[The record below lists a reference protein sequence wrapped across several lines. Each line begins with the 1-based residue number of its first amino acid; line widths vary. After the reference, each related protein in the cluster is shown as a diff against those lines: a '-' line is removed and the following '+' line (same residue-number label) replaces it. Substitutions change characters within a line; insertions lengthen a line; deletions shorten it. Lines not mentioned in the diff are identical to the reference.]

1 MLHAVD
7 WVIIGLYFLLSA
19 AIGVYFTRRAGSSIQ
34 EFFLSGRNLPWWLAG
49 TSMVATTFAADTPLA
64 VTELVAK
71 NGIAGN
77 WLWWNFVLGG
87 VLTVFFFARLW
98 RRAGILTDVEFVELR
113 YSGKPAA
120 FLRGFRAL
128 YLGLFINT
136 IIIGWVNLAMASV
149 LEGMFGIP
157 PGQVM
162 IYVALSLGL
171 TALYS
176 ALSGLWGVAV
186 TDVFQFVLAM
196 TGTIVLAVFVLDLPQ
211 IGGMAGLLEKVPGW
225 SLSFFPAIS
234 QDAPQDSTGTFTLS
248 AGAFFAFVGIQ
259 WWACWYPGA
268 EPGGGGYVAQ
278 RMMSAKDERHSLF
291 ATLWFTVAHYCVRPW
306 PWIIVGLATWSS
318 TPISGLPKSGW
329 ATFMRCVT
337 SCRRVSR
344 ACLSPRSLPP
354 ICRPSPPSSTGV
366 PPISSMISTGVSSG
380 LTQTEKRL
388 VAVSRV
394 ATMVLMALSLW
405 VTSILETISGAWA
418 FLIEAGAGLGL
429 VLILRWF
436 WWRINAWS
444 EIAAMVTPL
453 VVYGWLHF
461 ATQVRFPET
470 LYYIV
475 AATTAAWIVVTFA
488 TKPTDAETL
497 SLFYRRVHP
506 GGAGWRALAEMHP
519 DVKGDSGYGRL
530 LRDWFCGTILVYSVL
545 FGVGQIIL
553 LRTGQGL
560 LYLAVAGVAAWII
573 WRDMAKQDKRV
584 KRRIIRGTKRVLSFG
599 THPDDIEIGCGGT
612 EAILA
617 QKGYE
622 ITHAILTS
630 GEAGS
635 DRIAPCELSAV
646 REKEAIEAAK
656 VIGACGVEFLK
667 YPDGLTGFT
676 REMKVDII
684 RIIRR
689 LKPHILFVH
698 ERNESSLGHR
708 VASELVLESMQAG
721 SGPWFQEAGGG
732 PWSPEIVLGYEV
744 WHPLGRYEL
753 AVDIGCDYGN
763 EAQGPGLPPFPDG
776 RGSLRRGG
784 PGSCTLAR
792 RHEPFGGRCGSVR
805 GHQGVTKYRFRFYVI
820 MF

>member
-1 MLHAVD
+1 MLGAAD
-7 WVIIGLYFLLSA
+7 WAIIGLYFLLSA
-19 AIGVYFTRRAGSSIQ
+19 AVGVYFTRRAGTSIQ

-136 IIIGWVNLAMASV
+136 VIIGWVNLAMASV
-149 LEGMFGIP
+149 LEGMFGIE

-162 IYVALSLGL
+162 IYVALALAL

-196 TGTIVLAVFVLDLPQ
+196 TGTIVLAVVVLDLPQ

-234 QDAPQDSTGTFTLS
+234 QEAARESTGTLTLS
-248 AGAFFAFVGIQ
+248 AAAFFAFVGIQ

-278 RMMSAKDERHSLF
+278 RMMSSKDERHSLF

-306 PWIIVGLATWSS
+306 PWIIVGLATLVLYPDLGPAERRMGYVFAMRDYLPAGVKGMLVAAFFAAYMS
-318 TPISGLPKSGW
+318 TISTQLNWGTSYFINDFYRRFVRPDTPERHL
-329 ATFMRCVT
+329 VT
-337 SCRRVSR
+337 VSR
-344 ACLSPRSLPP
+344 
-354 ICRPSPPSSTGV
+354 I
-366 PPISSMISTGVSSG
+366 
-380 LTQTEKRL
+380 
-388 VAVSRV
+388 
-394 ATMVLMALSLW
+394 ATLALMVLSLG

-444 EIAAMVTPL
+444 EIAAMVVPL

-461 ATQVRFPET
+461 ATEVRFPET

-475 AATTAAWIVVTFA
+475 AVTTAAWIVVTFA

-497 SLFYRRVHP
+497 ARFYRRVHP
-506 GGAGWRALAEMHP
+506 GGAGWRIVAGMVP

-530 LRDWFCGTILVYSVL
+530 LRDWLCGTILVYSVL
-545 FGVGQIIL
+545 FGVGHILL

-560 LYLAVAGVAAWII
+560 LCLAVAGVAAWII
-573 WRDMAKQDKRV
+573 WRDLAKQGTGYRV
-584 KRRIIRGTKRVLSFG
+584 
-599 THPDDIEIGCGGT
+599 
-612 EAILA
+612 
-617 QKGYE
+617 
-622 ITHAILTS
+622 
-630 GEAGS
+630 
-635 DRIAPCELSAV
+635 
-646 REKEAIEAAK
+646 
-656 VIGACGVEFLK
+656 
-667 YPDGLTGFT
+667 
-676 REMKVDII
+676 
-684 RIIRR
+684 
-689 LKPHILFVH
+689 
-698 ERNESSLGHR
+698 
-708 VASELVLESMQAG
+708 
-721 SGPWFQEAGGG
+721 
-732 PWSPEIVLGYEV
+732 
-744 WHPLGRYEL
+744 
-753 AVDIGCDYGN
+753 
-763 EAQGPGLPPFPDG
+763 
-776 RGSLRRGG
+776 
-784 PGSCTLAR
+784 
-792 RHEPFGGRCGSVR
+792 
-805 GHQGVTKYRFRFYVI
+805 
-820 MF
+820 

>member
-64 VTELVAK
+64 VTELVSK

-162 IYVALSLGL
+162 IYVALSMAL

-186 TDVFQFVLAM
+186 TDAFQFILAM
-196 TGTIVLAVFVLDLPQ
+196 TGTIVLAFIVLDLPQ
-211 IGGMAGLLEKVPGW
+211 VGGMAGLLEKVPDW

-234 QDAPQDSTGTFTLS
+234 QGAAQDSTGTLTLGT
-248 AGAFFAFVGIQ
+248 GAFFAYVGIQ

-306 PWIIVGLATWSS
+306 PWIVVGLATVVLY
-318 TPISGLPKSGW
+318 PDLGPAERRMGYVY
-329 ATFMRCVT
+329 AMRDF
-337 SCRRVSR
+337 
-344 ACLSPRSLPP
+344 LPP
-354 ICRPSPPSSTGV
+354 GIKGMLVAAFFAAYMSTL
-366 PPISSMISTGVSSG
+366 STQLNWGTSYIINDFYRRFIRADAG
-380 LTQTEKRL
+380 ERHL
-388 VAVSRV
+388 VAVSRI
-394 ATMVLMALSLW
+394 ATLAMMALSLY
-405 VTSILETISGAWA
+405 VTSILDTISGAWA
-418 FLIEAGAGLGL
+418 FIIEAGAGLGL

-453 VVYGWLHF
+453 AVYGWLHV
-461 ATQVRFPET
+461 ATQIRFPET

-475 AATTAAWIVVTFA
+475 AATTASWIVVTLL
-488 TKPTDAETL
+488 TKPTDEGTL
-497 SLFYRRVHP
+497 ERFYRRVHP
-506 GGAGWRALAEMHP
+506 GGRGWSALAEKHP

-530 LRDWFCGTILVYSVL
+530 MMDWFCGTILVYCVL
-545 FGVGQIIL
+545 FGVGKIL
-553 LRTGQGL
+553 LLQTGEGMIFL
-560 LYLAVAGVAAWII
+560 VVAAFAAWLI
-573 WRDMAKQDKRV
+573 WRDLAKK
-584 KRRIIRGTKRVLSFG
+584 GTG
-599 THPDDIEIGCGGT
+599 
-612 EAILA
+612 
-617 QKGYE
+617 
-622 ITHAILTS
+622 
-630 GEAGS
+630 
-635 DRIAPCELSAV
+635 
-646 REKEAIEAAK
+646 
-656 VIGACGVEFLK
+656 
-667 YPDGLTGFT
+667 
-676 REMKVDII
+676 
-684 RIIRR
+684 
-689 LKPHILFVH
+689 
-698 ERNESSLGHR
+698 
-708 VASELVLESMQAG
+708 
-721 SGPWFQEAGGG
+721 
-732 PWSPEIVLGYEV
+732 
-744 WHPLGRYEL
+744 
-753 AVDIGCDYGN
+753 
-763 EAQGPGLPPFPDG
+763 
-776 RGSLRRGG
+776 
-784 PGSCTLAR
+784 
-792 RHEPFGGRCGSVR
+792 
-805 GHQGVTKYRFRFYVI
+805 
-820 MF
+820 